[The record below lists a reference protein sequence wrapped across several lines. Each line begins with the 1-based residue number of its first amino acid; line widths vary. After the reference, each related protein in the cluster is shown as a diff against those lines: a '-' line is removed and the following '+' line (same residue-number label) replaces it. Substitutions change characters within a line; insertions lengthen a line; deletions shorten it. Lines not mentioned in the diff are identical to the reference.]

1 MPQRRTAIKDLR
13 KNYKHQMHNMDIK
26 TDIKKTIKLFVA
38 AAEEKKTDEA
48 GALLKTVYKKID
60 KATKRNLLHRKT
72 ASRRKSKFARML
84 AQMKTAKK

>member
-38 AAEEKKTDEA
+38 AVEEKKADEA
-48 GALLKTVYKKID
+48 GAFLKTVYKKID
-60 KATKRNLLHRKT
+60 KATKRNLLHKKT

-84 AQMKTAKK
+84 TQIKTK